1 MTEPVLTDQ
10 QDGVLTIT
18 LNNPSRLN
26 ALSAEMHAGLTDAL
40 RSAERDGG
48 VRAIVL
54 TGAGS
59 GFCSG
64 ADINEFNFGENGPPD
79 VGDRLRGRMNPLIL
93 RMRALEKPLL
103 AAVNGVAAGAG
114 MSLALACDLRY
125 AADSARFVLSFVRI
139 GLVPDAGAL
148 FFLPRLLGPGKALEL
163 AWTGNPV
170 SAKDAYDLGLLNEVV
185 PHAEVLSKT
194 QEVAAQLARGPA
206 TAVALIK
213 RAINQS
219 HELSLERVLELEA
232 NYQTIAS
239 RQSDFAEGIEAFREK
254 RPAAFS

>member
-26 ALSAEMHAGLTDAL
+26 ALSAEMHARLTDAL

-64 ADINEFNFGENGPPD
+64 ADINEFNFGESGPPD

-103 AAVNGVAAGAG
+103 AAINGVAAGAG
-114 MSLALACDLRY
+114 LSLALACDLRY
-125 AADSARFVLSFVRI
+125 AAESARFVVAFVKI
-139 GLVPDAGAL
+139 GLVPDAGSM
-148 FFLPRLLGPGKALEL
+148 FFLPRLIGPAKTLEL
-163 AWTGNPV
+163 SWSGDPV
-170 SAKDAYDLGLLNEVV
+170 AAREAYELGMLNQVV
-185 PHAEVLSKT
+185 PDDRVLAHT
-194 QEVAAQLARGPA
+194 QEVAARLA
-206 TAVALIK
+206 
-213 RAINQS
+213 
-219 HELSLERVLELEA
+219 
-232 NYQTIAS
+232 
-239 RQSDFAEGIEAFREK
+239 
-254 RPAAFS
+254 